1 MQFLHVTSPGSSA
14 IVTSPRPH
22 RVRLLPLRL
31 RAWMVRGGSPQLALA
46 ASVARC
52 SPCIG
57 SVLQCSQGV
66 VHGAGKLGVSIGGA
80 GAVDVE
86 QDTAAVTVVSV
97 EPPPRSAPRRRRTTR
112 LPPRCSCREPC

>member
-31 RAWMVRGGSPQLALA
+31 RAWMVRGGSPRLSLA

-80 GAVDVE
+80 GTGDVE
-86 QDTAAVTVVSV
+86 QDTAPVPVTGGT
-97 EPPPRSAPRRRRTTR
+97 RAPR
-112 LPPRCSCREPC
+112 CDCVIS

>member
-31 RAWMVRGGSPQLALA
+31 RAWMVRGGSPRLALA

-57 SVLQCSQGV
+57 SGLQCSQGI
-66 VHGAGKLGVSIGGA
+66 VHGRGVV
-80 GAVDVE
+80 AVVRVE
-86 QDTAAVTVVSV
+86 AVLLLLRAVAALPRMVFAHPCAVHV
-97 EPPPRSAPRRRRTTR
+97 ECADPAALS
-112 LPPRCSCREPC
+112 